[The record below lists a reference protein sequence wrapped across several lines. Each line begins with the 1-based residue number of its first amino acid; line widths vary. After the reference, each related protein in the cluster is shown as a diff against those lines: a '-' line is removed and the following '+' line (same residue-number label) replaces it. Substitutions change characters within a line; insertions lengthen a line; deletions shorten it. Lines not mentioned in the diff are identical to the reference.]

1 MYNTA
6 DQIVKIKADIIQ
18 WVTWKFFFSAFMLQ
32 NVIMGHMDMAVLTTV
47 VVTV

>member
-1 MYNTA
+1 MG
-6 DQIVKIKADIIQ
+6 DMEV
-18 WVTWKFFFSAFMLQ
+18 FFSAFMLQ